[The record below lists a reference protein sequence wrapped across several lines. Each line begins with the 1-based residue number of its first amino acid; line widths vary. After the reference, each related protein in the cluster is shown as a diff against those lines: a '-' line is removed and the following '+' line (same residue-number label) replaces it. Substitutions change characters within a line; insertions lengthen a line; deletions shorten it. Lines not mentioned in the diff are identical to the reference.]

1 MVPHRSGIASHRTH
15 RSHTMLMITASGAS
29 LLPSVRMTSGDR
41 ERYSRQILFAEIGER
56 GQETLL
62 ASHAVIVGCGA
73 LGSLQAMAL
82 ARSGAGRITIIDRD
96 YVDQSNLQRQ
106 FLFEESDAAEAIP
119 KAIAAA
125 RRLQR
130 INSSIEVRSVVA
142 DLNPTNAEELLGD
155 AGVILDGTDNF
166 ETRYLINDVAVSRG
180 IAWIYGAAVG
190 SYGIEMPVIPGRT
203 ACLRC
208 VYPDPP
214 AGAAPTC
221 DTAGVLNA
229 ITAAIAALQVSDAVK
244 ILCGRVE
251 RVMPRITRMDV
262 WEGTIRQTDQPA
274 PDPDCPTCARREFIH
289 LNGGMRAPI
298 SLCGRNAVQIH
309 VAARPLDL
317 KALKQRLAALGEV
330 RANEFALRFGLPPLE
345 MTIFP
350 DGRAII
356 KGTTDPGVARS
367 FYARYVGN

>member
-1 MVPHRSGIASHRTH
+1 
-15 RSHTMLMITASGAS
+15 
-29 LLPSVRMTSGDR
+29 MTSGDR

-56 GQETLL
+56 GQESLL
-62 ASHAVIVGCGA
+62 AAHAVIVGCGA
-73 LGSLQAMAL
+73 LGSLHAMAL
-82 ARSGAGRITIIDRD
+82 ARSGVGRLTIIDRD

-119 KAIAAA
+119 KAVAAA

-130 INSSIEVRSVVA
+130 INSAIGVRSVVA
-142 DLNPTNAEELLGD
+142 DLDPTNAEELLAD
-155 AGVILDGTDNF
+155 AAVILDGTDNF

-180 IAWIYGAAVG
+180 VPWIYGAAVG

-214 AGAAPTC
+214 VGAQPTC

-229 ITAAIAALQVSDAVK
+229 ITAAVAAMQIADAVK
-244 ILCGRVE
+244 ILSGRCE
-251 RVMPRITRMDV
+251 RVIPHITRMDL
-262 WEGTIRQTDQPA
+262 WEGTIRQTDQPER
-274 PDPDCPTCARREFIH
+274 DPDCPTCARRDFVY
-289 LNGGMRAPI
+289 LKGGMRAPI

-317 KALKQRLAALGEV
+317 NELKLRLAALGEV
-330 RANEFALRFGLPPLE
+330 RANEFALRFAQPPYE
-345 MTIFP
+345 MTIFA

-367 FYARYVGN
+367 LYARYVGA